1 MRNITASWLSSWH
14 LSRVY
19 GEGCIVPLC
28 RAFVILILASLQTV
42 SCAAQKYGAEVEI
55 GSPKILE
62 YSRVYPL
69 LDGLFQDVAAT
80 QIASLTLNP
89 NAPNASA
96 LDALQQVFQLQ
107 LQNSAT
113 AGIQNNLAAQQT
125 ANASTFASFQ
135 NALLQQQSQLVA
147 AQFTAQQQVGAA
159 QQALD

>member
-1 MRNITASWLSSWH
+1 PISAGAGKH
-14 LSRVY
+14 
-19 GEGCIVPLC
+19 
-28 RAFVILILASLQTV
+28 
-42 SCAAQKYGAEVEI
+42 GAEVEI
-55 GSPKILE
+55 GVPKILE

-80 QIASLTLNP
+80 QLASLTLNP

-107 LQNSAT
+107 LQYSAT
-113 AGIQNNLAAQQT
+113 AGIQNNLAAQQSAT
-125 ANASTFASFQ
+125 ASTFASFQ

-159 QQALD
+159 QQAMGSLASPTYDHTAAAKQ